1 MWKIS
6 PTYISLNGSWLQSTK
21 YGCSFIKNN
30 KIELSVHREMVWK
43 VPRMLSGKEAR
54 LEKESKGFTCEVGIF
69 SIIRIL
75 LYVIYIIK
83 MIFKNKCVK
92 GKFMLNVLFSN
103 SIPSSKVREELNSQW
118 DNTVSWHSQ
127 PGERREVILAVFSD
141 SFVRSCVFPADVLLM
156 THGPHLIPQALSV
169 PYWDFPSLPDAAF
182 PYSTKLPSCTTASLW
197 PLLLLL
203 TGHWWEVSFH
213 FCQSS
218 C

>member
-1 MWKIS
+1 M
-6 PTYISLNGSWLQSTK
+6 
-21 YGCSFIKNN
+21 
-30 KIELSVHREMVWK
+30 
-43 VPRMLSGKEAR
+43 
-54 LEKESKGFTCEVGIF
+54 GIF

-103 SIPSSKVREELNSQW
+103 SIPSSKVREELNSQQ

-169 PYWDFPSLPDAAF
+169 PYWDFPSLCIPLLYKATILYHCQF
-182 PYSTKLPSCTTASLW
+182 VTFTTAADRTLMGGQFSFLSFILLAK
-197 PLLLLL
+197 PL
-203 TGHWWEVSFH
+203 G
-213 FCQSS
+213 
-218 C
+218 